1 MITQIK
7 YVQDTIDLCGG
18 QEDNALLAELVFG
31 KLDLEKRLSEHRSS
45 MHPGYYFVGD
55 NVDTKVRQMTSLN
68 QHKDQHM
75 YQMCAYENRVSG
87 NDLDDSEPIQDSKTA
102 LFSQLVPGE
111 TEKEEMI
118 VNFSYLVAK
127 KWCSTSHISPHSV
140 LPFQTISTT
149 NSSEIQHNVQRG

>member
-1 MITQIK
+1 MQSTSDCHIYTTTIALADKLANDWDVPLREWKRDVEQAHEIEKELITQIK

-45 MHPGYYFVGD
+45 MHPGYYYVRQMTSL
-55 NVDTKVRQMTSLN
+55 NRQMTSLN

-87 NDLDDSEPIQDSKTA
+87 NDLDDSEPIQDSKIA
-102 LFSQLVPGE
+102 LFS
-111 TEKEEMI
+111 
-118 VNFSYLVAK
+118 
-127 KWCSTSHISPHSV
+127 
-140 LPFQTISTT
+140 
-149 NSSEIQHNVQRG
+149 